1 MLWPNR
7 SRPDELRGRIV
18 KIAKYVKPGRK
29 QVMEQVYLYA
39 IHLLSAFILLAG
51 FAGVYLKV
59 TPFDE
64 LAQIRAGNVAAVL
77 SLSGALLGFSL
88 TLASSIVHYATLP
101 TVVAWAVGALLVQL
115 VVHAILARILPGMD
129 RSIEANNV
137 AMGGL
142 MGAVSLTVGAL
153 NAACLS

>member
-1 MLWPNR
+1 MDQAF
-7 SRPDELRGRIV
+7 S
-18 KIAKYVKPGRK
+18 
-29 QVMEQVYLYA
+29 YA
-39 IHLLSAFILLAG
+39 IHLISAFILLAG

-64 LAQIRAGNVAAVL
+64 LALIRAGNSAAVL
-77 SLSGALLGFSL
+77 SLGGALLGFSL

-101 TVVAWAVGALLVQL
+101 IVVAWAVGALIVQL
-115 VVHAILARILPGMD
+115 VAHAVLTRILPGMD
-129 RSIEANNV
+129 HSIEENNV

-142 MGAVSLTVGAL
+142 MGAVSLTVGVL